1 MQNSSRKAR
10 PFRRFLRDRQGA
22 SMIELAIAFP
32 VFILM
37 LVGVVELAMLMFV
50 QVAVEG
56 GLREASR
63 FGITGQVPGGE
74 VTREAKIAEIV
85 VDHAQSMVKIEP
97 SDIEL
102 LVYSDFSSVGQPE
115 PYIDADPNDGPA
127 FKEGTDEFVPE
138 MHDKN
143 GNGTWD
149 EDQGD
154 AGQGAGASGA
164 IVLYRVNFDWEW
176 LTPFFA
182 AAASSDKVSLE
193 AAITVRNEP
202 WPDES

>member
-1 MQNSSRKAR
+1 MVE
-10 PFRRFLRDRQGA
+10 
-22 SMIELAIAFP
+22 MAIAFP

-37 LVGVVELAMLMFV
+37 LVGVVELSMLMFV
-50 QVAVEG
+50 QIAVEG

-63 FGITGQVPGGE
+63 FGITGQTPGGE
-74 VTREAKIAEIV
+74 VTREQKIAEIV
-85 VDHAQSMVKIEP
+85 VDHAQSLVEIEP

-102 LVYSDFSSVGQPE
+102 LVYNDFSSVGQPE
-115 PYIDADPNDGPA
+115 PYIDADPKDGA
-127 FKEGTDEFVPE
+127 DFKEGKDEFVPE

-154 AGQGAGASGA
+154 SGQGAGASGA
-164 IVLYRVNFDWEW
+164 IVLYRVNFDWPW
-176 LTPFFA
+176 MTPFFA
-182 AAASSDKVSLE
+182 AAASSEKVTLE

-202 WPDES
+202 WPDEG